1 MPLFPPCRRQ
11 ISALYSW
18 APRRYYRTKKV
29 KIEKPENFI
38 DLPDYLQ
45 WRSFF
50 PSNPSLAH
58 RISVANP
65 ETAKKIANAFVPE
78 GSKDKVII
86 EAYPGPGQLT
96 RALLALPKE
105 RVKKLIVL
113 ETHDSYLQYLRSL
126 EAIDDRVKVLDLPAV
141 SWSTYDTV
149 EEMGLLKDVETL
161 PWEAGVHPNLHYISH
176 LRATISGEQFIAQQF
191 RTIPD
196 RQWLFKFGRV
206 PMSHVMSEY
215 VWQRVSGPLGDRLR
229 CKLSVIAEATAK
241 CEEALPFSET
251 QPLEHHFHPAPSEA
265 VMTKVGEL
273 RQTKKMIKGRRLGM
287 PFQVINMVPRA
298 DVLIFPETLDKWDYC
313 LRRMFVQKATPF
325 KKALLM
331 LGPGAGTLA
340 KTLCNPENPVYID
353 PDSKI
358 HSLTTEQWQVVVQ
371 AFHEWPFAPQV
382 SDTPHQFHLS
392 ADRNIP
398 RISA

>member
-18 APRRYYRTKKV
+18 APRRCYRTKKV
-29 KIEKPENFI
+29 KIETPQNFI
-38 DLPDYLQ
+38 DLPDFLQ

-50 PSNPSLAH
+50 PSNSSLAH

-86 EAYPGPGQLT
+86 EAFPGPGQLT

-105 RVKKLIVL
+105 RIKKLIVL
-113 ETHDSYLQYLRSL
+113 ETHDDYLQYLRSL

-141 SWSTYDTV
+141 AWSTYDTV
-149 EEMGLLKDVETL
+149 EEMGLLKDVVTL

-215 VWQRVSGPLGDRLR
+215 VWQRVSGPLGNRLR

-251 QPLEHHFHPAPSEA
+251 QPLEQHFHPAPSEA

-273 RQTKKMIKGRRLGM
+273 RQTRKMIKGRRLGM
-287 PFQVINMVPRA
+287 PFQVINVVPRA

-358 HSLTTEQWQVVVQ
+358 HSLTTEQWQVVIQ
-371 AFHEWPFAPQV
+371 AFHEWPFAPQDLGV
-382 SDTPHQFHLS
+382 DSVVASLMP
-392 ADRNIP
+392 
-398 RISA
+398 